1 MANFNK
7 RFFEKHHVRLVW
19 EGVLRS
25 AFAGL
30 IIGFGVNFI
39 AAAFAWLFDFG
50 GIWFAIGLGVA
61 AAVVSGILLYFVR
74 YRPSADE
81 IARRVDRL
89 GLEER
94 LVTMMELQ
102 GDDSYIATLQR
113 ENAKQHLQDVASRK
127 LRFRLSRAMIALVI
141 VGALMGGSM
150 STVVV
155 LAEGDMIPSGSDII
169 RPDDPFANHIA
180 VTFVADEGGEIEG
193 EADQLVL
200 PGEDAMPVV
209 AVPEDGWMFVGW
221 DDGGTSPERWEK
233 GITEEIFLTALF
245 EPIEEG
251 EGDADGSEENGGGGQ
266 EGDQAEDLPAGGEA
280 NVENGE
286 NGGHGDEGNG
296 SGADSNSDGGKGE
309 TEEEGEGK
317 GEGKG
322 EGAGGKWEDSNQ
334 FIDGNQYYRDYLEM
348 YYQMAQ
354 EIFEETGEI
363 PPELR
368 EFFEMYFGSI

>member
-1 MANFNK
+1 MIQKNF
-7 RFFEKHHVRLVW
+7 FQKHHTRLVW
-19 EGVLRS
+19 EGVLKS

-30 IIGFGVNFI
+30 VVGFGANFVV
-39 AAAFAWLFDFG
+39 ALLAWLFDFG
-50 GIWFAIGLGVA
+50 NMWLTIGVGALAAIFGGV
-61 AAVVSGILLYFVR
+61 ILYFAK
-74 YRPSADE
+74 YRPTTQQ

-94 LVTMMELQ
+94 LVTMLELQ
-102 GDDSYIATLQR
+102 EDESYIAQLQR
-113 ENAKQHLQDVASRK
+113 ENAKEHLQDVASHK
-127 LRFRLSRAMIALVI
+127 LRFRLSSAMIALVI
-141 VGALMGGSM
+141 IAALMSGSM
-150 STVVV
+150 TTVVA
-155 LAEGDMIPSGSDII
+155 LADNEIIPPGSEII
-169 RPDDPFANHIA
+169 NPEDPWADYIA

-200 PGEDAMPVV
+200 PGEDAKPVV
-209 AVPEDGWMFVGW
+209 AVPEDGWMFIGW
-221 DDGGTSPERWEK
+221 DDGGTNPERWEK
-233 GITEEIFLTALF
+233 NVTEEIFLTALF
-245 EPIEEG
+245 EPVEEG
-251 EGDADGSEENGGGGQ
+251 EGDGDGSEENGGGGQ
-266 EGDQAEDLPAGGEA
+266 EGDKAEDLPAGGEA
-280 NVENGE
+280 DVDSSE
-286 NGGHGDEGNG
+286 NGGQGEEGNG
-296 SGADSNSDGGKGE
+296 SGADSSNDGGKGE

-322 EGAGGKWEDSNQ
+322 QGAGGKWEDSNQ

>member
-7 RFFEKHHVRLVW
+7 RFFEKHHTRLVW
-19 EGVLRS
+19 EGVWKS
-25 AFAGL
+25 AFGGL
-30 IIGFGVNFI
+30 LIGFGANFI
-39 AAAFAWLFDFG
+39 SAAFAWLLDFG
-50 GIWFAIGLGVA
+50 GVGFAIAMGLL
-61 AAVVSGILLYFVR
+61 AAVVGGIILYFAK
-74 YRPSADE
+74 YRPSAEE

-113 ENAKQHLQDVASRK
+113 ENAKQHLRDVASCK
-127 LRFRLSRAMIALVI
+127 LRFRLSRAMIALVV
-141 VGALMGGSM
+141 VGALLGGSM
-150 STVVV
+150 TTVVA
-155 LAEGDMIPSGSDII
+155 LTEQNMIPPASEII
-169 RPDDPFANHIA
+169 RPEDPWTNHIA

-193 EADQLVL
+193 ETDQLVL

-209 AVPEDGWMFVGW
+209 AVADDGWMFVGW
-221 DDGGTSPERWEK
+221 DDGGTNPERWEK
-233 GITEEIFLTALF
+233 GVTEEIFLTALF
-245 EPIEEG
+245 EPVMEGDMEG
-251 EGDADGSEENGGGGQ
+251 EESEDNGGGGQ
-266 EGDQAEDLPAGGEA
+266 EGDEAEDLPNGGEA
-280 NVENGE
+280 NADSE
-286 NGGHGDEGNG
+286 NGGEGDEGNG
-296 SGADSNSDGGKGE
+296 SGSDSNSDGGKGE
-309 TEEEGEGK
+309 TDEEGEGK
-317 GEGKG
+317 GDGKG
-322 EGAGGKWEDSNQ
+322 QGAGGKWDDSNK